1 MRRRSKVISTL
12 AITSQV
18 VGALVLVALTTGQ
31 GHVEAT
37 STSVADGTGL
47 RAAVTA
53 VNPNNGQDDTITLTS
68 TGPYIL
74 NCGTNE
80 DSNTD
85 GGLDLIIDVTGYN
98 PNIPWAVKRQIHVC
112 R

>member
-12 AITSQV
+12 AVASQV
-18 VGALVLVALTTGQ
+18 AGALVLVAPTTGQ

-37 STSVADGTGL
+37 STGVADGTGL
-47 RAAVTA
+47 RVAVTA
-53 VNPNNGQDDTITLTS
+53 INPNNGQDDTITLTS

-74 NCGTNE
+74 NRGTNE

-85 GGLDLIIDVTGYN
+85 GDLDVTGYT
-98 PNIPWAVKRQIHVC
+98 PNIP
-112 R
+112 